1 MSFISLGTCQIHR
14 PHASY
19 ICCFL
24 GLGLNKYE
32 YTACAPG
39 DHEEIFPRCQASC
52 GWEPRRS
59 AQQSGSADSSTTN
72 QKPATDSRQIIGQSE
87 ARESR
92 SVRIRGR
99 YQREGSS
106 ATNQRLVKKSR
117 QFSSQSESSTR
128 EKVEQQPSTTDK
140 LDYQLIRGHYQ
151 REERA
156 SPNQRPPQ
164 REYRASTNQRSC
176 SREKTEHHPIRGHQ
190 REHRA
195 SSNQSQRQRES
206 RSATY

>member
-1 MSFISLGTCQIHR
+1 MYST
-14 PHASY
+14 
-19 ICCFL
+19 
-24 GLGLNKYE
+24 
-32 YTACAPG
+32 CAPG
-39 DHEEIFPRCQASC
+39 DHEEIFLLSQASC
-52 GWEPRRS
+52 GWEPRRG
-59 AQQSGSADSSTTN
+59 AQQSDSADSSTTN
-72 QKPATDSRQIIGQSE
+72 QKPATDSRQLSNQSG

-106 ATNQRLVKKSR
+106 ATNQRFVKKSR
-117 QFSSQSESSTR
+117 QFSSQSKSSTR

-140 LDYQLIRGHYQ
+140 LDYQQIRGHYQ